1 LSVIASEAMKKTA
14 GHLIRILGL
23 VIEML
28 GVWGV
33 FNSTGAK
40 NSARLQLPGG
50 DEIPLAWLA
59 VGVGFVL
66 WFTGTVLVYVSR
78 APQKTTVQKF
88 SEPAGE
94 RPVQRSS

>member
-1 LSVIASEAMKKTA
+1 MKKTV
-14 GHLIRILGL
+14 GHVFRICGL
-23 VIEML
+23 LIEMF

-66 WFTGTVLVYVSR
+66 WFTGTILVYFFRPTRKLR
-78 APQKTTVQKF
+78 APKF
-88 SEPAGE
+88 SEPLGE
-94 RPVQRSS
+94 PPIERSS